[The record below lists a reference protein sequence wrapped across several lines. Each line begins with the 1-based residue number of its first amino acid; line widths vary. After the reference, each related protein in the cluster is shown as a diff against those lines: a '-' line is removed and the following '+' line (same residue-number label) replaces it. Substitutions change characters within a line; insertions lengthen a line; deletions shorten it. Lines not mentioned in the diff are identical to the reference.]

1 MIGKCKKKNAKMFG
15 AKINCLNWKE
25 RRFLLNMKR
34 MLSLGIAAM
43 MLAALAGCSNSSAS
57 QSTPPATSAT
67 PAPSAEATNN
77 EESKVVRIGA
87 YGAHVPFNYM
97 EGDEL
102 VGYEVDIWKEIA
114 ERNNL
119 ELEYTISSDVAGL
132 FTMLD
137 TGKIDTILCQVS
149 ATEERAEKYDF
160 SDPYMYSPGG
170 WFINENSDD
179 VNSIEDLFGKSV
191 GVIAGSVDID
201 MYNEADPEGKI
212 EQVIYSNTA
221 AAYEDVRLGRLDAVG
236 ISIPQG
242 SYLIKN
248 GDVSGL
254 KVSGYNG
261 ITETDI
267 FPFLKGTNEDLRQMA
282 NDTINDMREDGSL
295 AELSIKWFGADVTE
309 QPEA

>member
-1 MIGKCKKKNAKMFG
+1 
-15 AKINCLNWKE
+15 
-25 RRFLLNMKR
+25 
-34 MLSLGIAAM
+34 LSLGIAAM
-43 MLAALAGCSNSSAS
+43 MVAALAGCSNSSAS
-57 QSTPPATSAT
+57 QSTPPATSAS
-67 PAPSAEATNN
+67 PAPSAEATSS

>member
-1 MIGKCKKKNAKMFG
+1 MQKKNANMFE
-15 AKINCLNWKE
+15 ATTNYLNWKE

-43 MLAALAGCSNSSAS
+43 MVAALAGCSNSSAS
-57 QSTPPATSAT
+57 QSTPPATSAS
-67 PAPSAEATNN
+67 PAPSAEATSS

>member
-1 MIGKCKKKNAKMFG
+1 
-15 AKINCLNWKE
+15 
-25 RRFLLNMKR
+25 MKR

-43 MLAALAGCSNSSAS
+43 MVAALAGCSNSSAS

-77 EESKVVRIGA
+77 EESKAVRIGA

-149 ATEERAEKYDF
+149 ATEERA
-160 SDPYMYSPGG
+160 
-170 WFINENSDD
+170 
-179 VNSIEDLFGKSV
+179 
-191 GVIAGSVDID
+191 
-201 MYNEADPEGKI
+201 
-212 EQVIYSNTA
+212 
-221 AAYEDVRLGRLDAVG
+221 
-236 ISIPQG
+236 
-242 SYLIKN
+242 
-248 GDVSGL
+248 
-254 KVSGYNG
+254 
-261 ITETDI
+261 
-267 FPFLKGTNEDLRQMA
+267 
-282 NDTINDMREDGSL
+282 
-295 AELSIKWFGADVTE
+295 
-309 QPEA
+309 

>member
-1 MIGKCKKKNAKMFG
+1 
-15 AKINCLNWKE
+15 
-25 RRFLLNMKR
+25 MKR
-34 MLSLGIAAM
+34 MLSLGLAAM
-43 MLAALAGCSNSSAS
+43 MVAALAGCSNSSAS

-67 PAPSAEATNN
+67 PAPSAEATSN

>member
-1 MIGKCKKKNAKMFG
+1 
-15 AKINCLNWKE
+15 
-25 RRFLLNMKR
+25 MKR

-43 MLAALAGCSNSSAS
+43 MVAALAGCSNSSAS

-67 PAPSAEATNN
+67 PAPSAEATSS

>member
-1 MIGKCKKKNAKMFG
+1 
-15 AKINCLNWKE
+15 
-25 RRFLLNMKR
+25 MKR

-43 MLAALAGCSNSSAS
+43 MVAALAGCSNSSAS

-160 SDPYMYSPGG
+160 SDPYMYSPDG

>member
-1 MIGKCKKKNAKMFG
+1 MQKKNANMFE
-15 AKINCLNWKE
+15 ATTNYLNWKE

-43 MLAALAGCSNSSAS
+43 MVAALAGCSTSSAS

-67 PAPSAEATNN
+67 PAPSAEATSS

>member
-1 MIGKCKKKNAKMFG
+1 
-15 AKINCLNWKE
+15 
-25 RRFLLNMKR
+25 
-34 MLSLGIAAM
+34 
-43 MLAALAGCSNSSAS
+43 
-57 QSTPPATSAT
+57 
-67 PAPSAEATNN
+67 
-77 EESKVVRIGA
+77 
-87 YGAHVPFNYM
+87 
-97 EGDEL
+97 
-102 VGYEVDIWKEIA
+102 
-114 ERNNL
+114 
-119 ELEYTISSDVAGL
+119 
-132 FTMLD
+132 
-137 TGKIDTILCQVS
+137 
-149 ATEERAEKYDF
+149 
-160 SDPYMYSPGG
+160 
-170 WFINENSDD
+170 
-179 VNSIEDLFGKSV
+179 
-191 GVIAGSVDID
+191 
-201 MYNEADPEGKI
+201 MYNEADPKGKI

>member
-1 MIGKCKKKNAKMFG
+1 
-15 AKINCLNWKE
+15 
-25 RRFLLNMKR
+25 MKR

-43 MLAALAGCSNSSAS
+43 MVAALAGCSNSSAS

-67 PAPSAEATNN
+67 PAPSAEATSS

-160 SDPYMYSPGG
+160 SDPYMYTGG

>member
-1 MIGKCKKKNAKMFG
+1 MQKKNAKMFG

-43 MLAALAGCSNSSAS
+43 MVAALAGCSNSSAS

>member
-1 MIGKCKKKNAKMFG
+1 
-15 AKINCLNWKE
+15 
-25 RRFLLNMKR
+25 MKR
-34 MLSLGIAAM
+34 ILSLGIAAM
-43 MLAALAGCSNSSAS
+43 MVAALAGCSNSSAS

-282 NDTINDMREDGSL
+282 NDTTNDMREDGSL

>member
-1 MIGKCKKKNAKMFG
+1 
-15 AKINCLNWKE
+15 
-25 RRFLLNMKR
+25 MKR

-43 MLAALAGCSNSSAS
+43 MVAALAGCSNSSAS

-67 PAPSAEATNN
+67 PAPSAEATSS

-212 EQVIYSNTA
+212 EQVIYSNMA

>member
-1 MIGKCKKKNAKMFG
+1 
-15 AKINCLNWKE
+15 
-25 RRFLLNMKR
+25 MKR

-43 MLAALAGCSNSSAS
+43 MVAALAGCSNSSAS

-67 PAPSAEATNN
+67 PAPSAEATSN

>member
-1 MIGKCKKKNAKMFG
+1 
-15 AKINCLNWKE
+15 
-25 RRFLLNMKR
+25 MKR

-43 MLAALAGCSNSSAS
+43 MVAALAGCSNSSAS
-57 QSTPPATSAT
+57 QSTPPATSAS
-67 PAPSAEATNN
+67 PAPSAEATSS

>member
-1 MIGKCKKKNAKMFG
+1 
-15 AKINCLNWKE
+15 
-25 RRFLLNMKR
+25 
-34 MLSLGIAAM
+34 
-43 MLAALAGCSNSSAS
+43 
-57 QSTPPATSAT
+57 
-67 PAPSAEATNN
+67 
-77 EESKVVRIGA
+77 
-87 YGAHVPFNYM
+87 
-97 EGDEL
+97 
-102 VGYEVDIWKEIA
+102 
-114 ERNNL
+114 
-119 ELEYTISSDVAGL
+119 
-132 FTMLD
+132 MLD

-254 KVSGYNG
+254 KVSGYNR
-261 ITETDI
+261 ITEIDI